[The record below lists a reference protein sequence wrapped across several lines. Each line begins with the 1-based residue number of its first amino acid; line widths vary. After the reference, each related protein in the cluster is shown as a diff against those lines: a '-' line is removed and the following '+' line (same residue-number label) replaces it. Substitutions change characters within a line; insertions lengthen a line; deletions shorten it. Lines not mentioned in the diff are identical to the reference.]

1 MKISFLTRLKST
13 IGRAEKMRDIFG
25 STSAALFFIL
35 RVKRNKALV
44 TQGAFAGLS
53 FEFRGTDLSAVEEVL
68 SNQEYV
74 AVTPFLE
81 GRKAPIVIDAG
92 ANVGA
97 FAIWAFSRAPSAV
110 ITSVEADPSTFSVLE
125 KNVSTAVEQGRRW
138 ACLNRAA
145 WSDDS
150 ALAFDTSGNSP
161 GHRIGPGGTVLVQ
174 GITLEAILAPIGDE
188 TVDVFKIDIEGA
200 EDRFIGQ
207 SPDLFKRVR
216 CLIVELHPD
225 LCATERVLRTLK
237 EAYGNCILVSG
248 RGSAKP
254 LYMFTRT

>member
-1 MKISFLTRLKST
+1 MKVGFLTRLKST
-13 IGRAEKMRDIFG
+13 IGRAEKMRGIFG
-25 STSAALFFIL
+25 STSAALLFIL
-35 RVKRNKALV
+35 RVKRNKSLSA
-44 TQGAFAGLS
+44 QGTFAGLS
-53 FEFRGTDLSAVEEVL
+53 FGFRGTDLSAVEEVL

-81 GRKAPIVIDAG
+81 GSKAPIVIDAG

-110 ITSVEADPSTFSVLE
+110 VTSVEADPSTFSVLE
-125 KNVSTAVEQGRRW
+125 KNVSAAVKQGRRW

-150 ALAFDTSGNSP
+150 ALRFDTSGNSP
-161 GHRIGPGGTVLVQ
+161 GHRVGQSGTVLVQ
-174 GITLEAILAPIGDE
+174 GITLEAILATISGE

-200 EDRFIGQ
+200 EDRFLGQ
-207 SPDLFKRVR
+207 SPDLFKSVR

-225 LCATERVLRTLK
+225 LCDTEQVLRTLK
-237 EAYGNCILVSG
+237 GAYGNCVLVSG
-248 RGSAKP
+248 RSSAKP
-254 LYMFTRT
+254 LYMFTRS